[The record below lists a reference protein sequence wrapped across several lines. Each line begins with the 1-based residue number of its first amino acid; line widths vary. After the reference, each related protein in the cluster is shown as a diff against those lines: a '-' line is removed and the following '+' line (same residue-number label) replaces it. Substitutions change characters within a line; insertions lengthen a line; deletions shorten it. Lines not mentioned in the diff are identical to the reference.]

1 MADINIENIVVS
13 AQIVESLDLDKLAE
27 AIPDSEY
34 NPEEV
39 PTLIIHFEKPKTVV
53 MLFSNGKV
61 VFTGPKTMEDAHELT
76 ESICEKLDGVGVK
89 PYKQLDIKIQNI
101 VASTDI
107 KKNLN
112 LRSIA
117 NSLENVEYDPEHFPG
132 LIYKP
137 DDPNAVILLFDSGK
151 IVCSGTE
158 SEEISTAIDRM
169 TNKLSSLGIL

>member
-1 MADINIENIVVS
+1 MIDIKIENIVGS
-13 AQIVESLDLDKLAE
+13 TRIADSLDLDKLAE
-27 AIPDSEY
+27 VIPDSRY
-34 NPEEV
+34 TPEEV
-39 PTLIIHFEKPKTVV
+39 PALIIHSEKPKTVV

-61 VFTGPKTMEDAHELT
+61 VFTGPKTMENAYEIT
-76 ESICEKLDGVGVK
+76 ESICKKLDGVGVK

-151 IVCSGTE
+151 IVCNGTE